1 MSPLTSD
8 QRAQTRPASA
18 RQWIRA
24 LAVAVSITALSAPL
38 LAVGSGDVAPSFS
51 LAGPQG
57 RVSLDAI
64 RARGEWTYLDFWA
77 SWCGPC
83 KQSFPW
89 MNDMHAKYGNKGLRI
104 IAVGVDTRAQDA
116 DRFLASNPASFTIAY
131 DSSGDTPRRY
141 AVRAMPTSL
150 LIDPA
155 GRIVMVH
162 AGFKP
167 DDRTDL
173 ENVIQNALSRTSK

>member
-1 MSPLTSD
+1 MRQVKQAASYLALRVAANGARAIALTIAIGSV
-8 QRAQTRPASA
+8 TPA
-18 RQWIRA
+18 A
-24 LAVAVSITALSAPL
+24 LAAAI
-38 LAVGSGDVAPSFS
+38 GDAAPSFS
-51 LAGPQG
+51 LSGPRG
-57 RVSLDAI
+57 NVSLDAF
-64 RARGEWTYLDFWA
+64 RTRGEWTYLDFWA

-141 AVRAMPTSL
+141 AVKAMPTSL

-173 ENVIQNALSRTSK
+173 ENAIQNALSRTSK